1 MSDSDSENLSD
12 LEQEEA
18 VSIDGSDAEKE
29 DTKELSGELNDIEET
44 DVKWSDLVS
53 LIFHARV
60 FVVFNK
66 FFVDSLI

>member
-18 VSIDGSDAEKE
+18 VSIDGSDGEKE
-29 DTKELSGELNDIEET
+29 DVKELGGELNDIEET

-53 LIFHARV
+53 LDFSTCFCFLKHV
-60 FVVFNK
+60 FLQLF
-66 FFVDSLI
+66 S

>member
-18 VSIDGSDAEKE
+18 VSIDGSDVEKE
-29 DTKELSGELNDIEET
+29 ETKELSGELNDIEET

-53 LIFHARV
+53 
-60 FVVFNK
+60 
-66 FFVDSLI
+66 

>member
-18 VSIDGSDAEKE
+18 VSIDGSDVEKE

-53 LIFHARV
+53 LHFSCTC
-60 FVVFNK
+60 FCCF
-66 FFVDSLI
+66 

>member
-18 VSIDGSDAEKE
+18 VSIEE
-29 DTKELSGELNDIEET
+29 DIKELSGELNDIEES

-53 LIFHARV
+53 RFFHV
-60 FVVFNK
+60 FL
-66 FFVDSLI
+66 FF

>member
-18 VSIDGSDAEKE
+18 VSIDGSDGEKE
-29 DTKELSGELNDIEET
+29 DVKELSGELNDIEET

-53 LIFHARV
+53 SKFSTCFCFLKHV
-60 FVVFNK
+60 F
-66 FFVDSLI
+66 LQ